1 MKFNKKLICILVSSL
16 AFTGCKS
23 MFSDHVKCDDVEGLT
38 LVKQVL
44 QDDLASGLEKEL
56 KSLIRDGAIKDLDPT
71 KLKLSA
77 NSIQFNLSDSRTD
90 FIDPNSS
97 KTTCSLDLSVNLP
110 SDLVKKSDEARN
122 KVDVQTV
129 EEQASKLAVNYD
141 SNKINLV
148 LEYVLQPTTK
158 GDKVLAILHNTQP
171 MQTLIADT
179 LTYAFLKPQIEKNKA
194 KSIANEKA
202 NQSQMNSNY
211 EPEYTAES
219 AAQEAVDAAMEAT
232 AAADASAY

>member
-1 MKFNKKLICILVSSL
+1 MKFNKKLIFILVSSS

-129 EEQASKLAVNYD
+129 EEQASKLALNYD

-232 AAADASAY
+232 AAADTSAY